1 MRLAPYYPTD
11 TVLSVAPWAM
21 TYGHLKTRAQAWAA
35 PATPTPTPPAPAYW
49 QNAEIVFDYR
59 DAQNYKFAGLRV
71 GSGRWVI
78 GVVAA
83 GEETILAD
91 SAVAPPRANT
101 WYQLDLVAAHDRVTL
116 YVADQER
123 VSWQP
128 AGANRLRGGRVGL
141 MAKQSSAEFQEL
153 EVWDVTEVTKY
164 YALGGQRVALR
175 RAGVL
180 SYVHSDHLGSTSVL
194 TDAAGHEVAGTRL
207 KYYPFGAPRPDSATA
222 AHNVFATEYTDATF
236 TGQRRDVGTGLYFY
250 GARYYDSAIGRFI
263 QADTIVPQP
272 GNPQA
277 LNRYSYVGNSPVCG
291 TDPDGHCW
299 PVCTA
304 LIGGAIGA
312 GIGAA
317 SVALPQMIRNVQSGL
332 PLTTNIDPA
341 EVGKAAA
348 VGFVSGAISG
358 ATAGL
363 AAPGAGLAATVAVG
377 ALGNVLGGQAAIAT
391 DNLLSGRDVASGMFQ
406 SGDILR
412 DAALGGGGAA
422 ITYGATQVLKNA
434 YASHYARSATQ
445 NPNASKVA
453 LGSWPEYTQMGTD
466 YTYFDAANYDYLKA
480 KGIGWL
486 TNEKFLDQQT
496 AYEKIVVT
504 VRGAKATGALKPPGA
519 LLRETEYMFGKAGYR
534 ARANGVWFD
543 WYPD

>member
-1 MRLAPYYPTD
+1 
-11 TVLSVAPWAM
+11 
-21 TYGHLKTRAQAWAA
+21 
-35 PATPTPTPPAPAYW
+35 
-49 QNAEIVFDYR
+49 
-59 DAQNYKFAGLRV
+59 
-71 GSGRWVI
+71 
-78 GVVAA
+78 
-83 GEETILAD
+83 
-91 SAVAPPRANT
+91 
-101 WYQLDLVAAHDRVTL
+101 
-116 YVADQER
+116 
-123 VSWQP
+123 
-128 AGANRLRGGRVGL
+128 
-141 MAKQSSAEFQEL
+141 
-153 EVWDVTEVTKY
+153 
-164 YALGGQRVALR
+164 
-175 RAGVL
+175 
-180 SYVHSDHLGSTSVL
+180 
-194 TDAAGHEVAGTRL
+194 
-207 KYYPFGAPRPDSATA
+207 
-222 AHNVFATEYTDATF
+222 
-236 TGQRRDVGTGLYFY
+236 
-250 GARYYDSAIGRFI
+250 
-263 QADTIVPQP
+263 
-272 GNPQA
+272 
-277 LNRYSYVGNSPVCG
+277 
-291 TDPDGHCW
+291 
-299 PVCTA
+299 
-304 LIGGAIGA
+304 
-312 GIGAA
+312 
-317 SVALPQMIRNVQSGL
+317 MIRNVQSGL